1 MPRPK
6 SWKPGHLL
14 HKSSGRAYVVL
25 DGGPPIYLGKY
36 GTQESRDKYDQII
49 GEWIARGRVAE
60 TKKAAPDG
68 TTSACVVTVSHVCWS
83 FWQYALRTYPTPP
96 ANEGK
101 RPQGEL
107 RNYWDV
113 LRPLQRLFGDT
124 PAADFKG
131 VRLNALR
138 DEMIRMGW
146 CRNVINRNISRVKF
160 IFAKAVELELVPG
173 ETYAALA
180 AVPGLRKGHPSAR
193 RRR

>member
-83 FWQYALRTYPTPP
+83 FWQYALRNQPKHQP
-96 ANEGK
+96 
-101 RPQGEL
+101 R
-107 RNYWDV
+107 
-113 LRPLQRLFGDT
+113 
-124 PAADFKG
+124 
-131 VRLNALR
+131 
-138 DEMIRMGW
+138 
-146 CRNVINRNISRVKF
+146 KF